1 MSFETRIIR
10 QSLPSQTI
18 FVAAYGVSP
27 PSPTNGANM
36 LPLIPP
42 DSSGAWRY
50 REMKI
55 LDPVQPVSNSTLGVQ
70 AFECLVVWERYIEEQ
85 K

>member
-1 MSFETRIIR
+1 MNFETRIIR
-10 QSLPSQTI
+10 QSLPPQTLS
-18 FVAAYGVSP
+18 VTAYGVSP
-27 PSPTNGANM
+27 PSPVSGANM

-55 LDPVQPVSNSTLGVQ
+55 LDPVSNSTFGIQ